1 MPHNSYASN
10 STVNYAA
17 VGYAEANRSVSY
29 VPPLQPPVNLP
40 MANAQ
45 GNVQGNLPLEAQVYG
60 EVMIDPSAVL
70 GLGVMIRAETG
81 AKIVIGAGVCVGMG
95 TVLHAQGGDILV
107 GNGVSIGAGGLIL
120 GAAKLGDNSCLGTS
134 TTVINSIVPS
144 GTVVSPGTVV
154 NQGLSAVDSGEM
166 EPSAAKQGGLATE
179 SVAQLQPESFGIQGT
194 SSNQNFT
201 TEEFIQ
207 ETIEERVEETIAETF
222 SETFA
227 ETFVLENFT
236 TENFTVENFTATTT
250 SSTAEQKLE
259 AAVSPDLLDTATVTE
274 SFTQTEFS
282 QTQTTQVQ
290 PNQTMSE
297 SVAGNNNFG
306 SSFGSNLGSSFSG
319 TPTASAVT
327 EATNHQLT
335 APEPPQPVNA
345 FPIDAE
351 KAKAHAQ
358 SQLNRFRNRLF
369 PNSHN
374 PSSF

>member
-17 VGYAEANRSVSY
+17 VGYTEANRSVSY

-45 GNVQGNLPLEAQVYG
+45 GNVSGNLPLEAQVYG
-60 EVMIDPSAVL
+60 EVIIDPSAVL
-70 GLGVMIRAETG
+70 GLGVMIRAEVG

-120 GAAKLGDNSCLGTS
+120 GTAKLGDNSCLGTS

-144 GTVVSPGTVV
+144 GAVVSPGTVV
-154 NQGLSAVDSGEM
+154 NQGLGSVNSGEV
-166 EPSAAKQGGLATE
+166 EPTNDVNPEVFATE
-179 SVAQLQPESFGIQGT
+179 SVAPEITSKQNFGIQ
-194 SSNQNFT
+194 
-201 TEEFIQ
+201 EMIR
-207 ETIEERVEETIAETF
+207 ETVEEKLEETV
-222 SETFA
+222 S

-250 SSTAEQKLE
+250 SSTSEQRLE
-259 AAVSPDLLDTATVTE
+259 SAVSPDIGTAMVTE
-274 SFTQTEFS
+274 NFTQTEFI
-282 QTQTTQVQ
+282 QTQTTQIQ
-290 PNQTMSE
+290 PNQTISE
-297 SVAGNNNFG
+297 SVVGNNN
-306 SSFGSNLGSSFSG
+306 SSNSFSG
-319 TPTASAVT
+319 APTASAVT
-327 EATNHQLT
+327 EANHQIT